1 MKSKHLRLATIT
13 LLLATACDKYDWS
26 LGDYWEGFQE
36 NGFATAE
43 RNGDDWAA
51 SGFGNAPNLGLF
63 NLGFVTYERSDSLP
77 TESLGFSNI
86 PLIAGRFSVYIIDT
100 AGYANLYSLYIQGY
114 DDYSNGSF
122 RPDESKSNWIEV
134 ESVDTTQHIVR
145 GSFDVHYRIDPRD
158 KDTGF
163 PRTVHFKNGRFEV
176 KLE

>member
-1 MKSKHLRLATIT
+1 MKYLLAGLLAL
-13 LLLATACDKYDWS
+13 LLLATACHKYDWS

-51 SGFGNAPNLGLF
+51 SGFGNIPDAGLF
-63 NLGFVTYERSDSLP
+63 NI
-77 TESLGFSNI
+77 GFSTYDRTDSVRTEGLSFNRI
-86 PLIAGRFSVYIIDT
+86 PFEVGKFVVYKTEPGVYDILNS
-100 AGYANLYSLYIQGY
+100 GYYQIY
-114 DDYSNGSF
+114 DDLSNGIF
-122 RPDESKSNWIEV
+122 KPDESKSNWIEV

-145 GSFDVHYRIDPRD
+145 GSFDVHYRIDLRD